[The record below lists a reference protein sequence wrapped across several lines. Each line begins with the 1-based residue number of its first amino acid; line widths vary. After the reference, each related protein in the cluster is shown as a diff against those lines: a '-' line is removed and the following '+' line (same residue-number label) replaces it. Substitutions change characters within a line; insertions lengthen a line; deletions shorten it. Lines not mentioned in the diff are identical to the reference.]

1 MAVGSERRSHAGLGA
16 RSGKR
21 PPGRIPGSWLHAYG
35 MNTLPHKFEPHSR
48 RPSPR
53 GPIANNPGVH
63 PPAPKSR
70 WIDLRQTGHLMPT
83 LFLRSIKGNCASLR
97 FSPYKGTASSGHL
110 LMLIRNHVSQGLN
123 RRMAAGR
130 GAAAPPVAEHFNAI
144 KQIRSGLVSRRVLR
158 AVHPFVVQTVGETL
172 RRRAVPEI
180 FLTAHRSKHAVIA
193 APAPESRTRIP
204 AGHICLHP

>member
-1 MAVGSERRSHAGLGA
+1 MPRFMVVGRERRSHAGLGA

-21 PPGRIPGSWLHAYG
+21 PPGQIPGSRLHAYG
-35 MNTLPHKFEPHSR
+35 MNTLPHKFESHPR

-63 PPAPKSR
+63 PPDPKFS
-70 WIDLRQTGHLMPT
+70 WIDLRQTRHWMPK

-123 RRMAAGR
+123 RRMVAER
-130 GAAAPPVAEHFNAI
+130 GATATPVVEHFNPI
-144 KQIRSGLVSRRVLR
+144 KQIRSGLVPRRVLR
-158 AVHPFVVQTVGETL
+158 AVRPFVFQAVKQNAHGRQVRPALTV
-172 RRRAVPEI
+172 RMYVM
-180 FLTAHRSKHAVIA
+180 
-193 APAPESRTRIP
+193 PAD
-204 AGHICLHP
+204 HICLHP